1 MCGIAGIFDP
11 RGNQGIVDISEVVT
25 RMSDRLRHRGPDSDG
40 TWADSDGGIA
50 FGHRRLAVQDIS
62 KTGNQP
68 MQSVN
73 GRYMIVLNG
82 EIYNF
87 KDLRCILE
95 SMGHRFRGCSDTE
108 VLLASIVEW
117 GLDATLDRI
126 HGMFAFALWDRN
138 NQCLK
143 LVRDRLGEKPLYY
156 STAGEKFIFA
166 SELKALSECPWW
178 RPPIDRESLRQY
190 FRFNY
195 VPDPMC
201 IFKETRKLLPGCVL
215 TIKSRDFPA
224 LTLEPFWQ
232 LTHNSSVSLDVLD
245 KKSPGQIVDMF
256 HEVLYDSVERQL
268 ISDVPIGT
276 FLSGGIDSSLIT
288 ALAQEATGNTVKT
301 FTVAFR
307 EKKYDESLYAREVAN
322 ILKTNH
328 TEVTL
333 GEEDALD
340 LVPELPTIYDEPFG
354 DSSQLPTILVSRVA
368 RQHVTVALGGD
379 GGDEL
384 MAGYNRYFSALPRI
398 KNWHMTIAKSKLKK
412 MSIELMQKIG
422 RGSLAAAISCL
433 KNKSYDAVLIDRKLR
448 SIAELSRDRSPA
460 SIYMRYVSFWLNCM
474 NPAGAMSLDQMGSIS
489 ESDSWSDDPLKAMM
503 LFDASTYL
511 PGDIL
516 TKVDRAAMSVSLE
529 TRLPLLDHEVV
540 NLCLHIPSKIH
551 MMDGR
556 GKWLGRQALSK
567 YLPSHLLDRKKTG
580 FAAPVDEWL
589 RGPLRNWADILLAK
603 ERLVDQGILDAE
615 VVAQE
620 WQWQKS
626 GQINRGQSLWGVLM
640 FQAWINNKNIHDVRS
655 VEVDFQ

>member
-11 RGNQGIVDISEVVT
+11 TGGQNRGEITEIVGK
-25 RMSDRLRHRGPDSDG
+25 MSDRLRHRGPDSNG
-40 TWADSDGGIA
+40 TWADTDIGIA
-50 FGHRRLAVQDIS
+50 FGHRRLAIQDIS
-62 KTGNQP
+62 ESGNQP
-68 MQSVN
+68 MRSIS
-73 GRYMIVLNG
+73 GRYVIALNG

-87 KDLRCILE
+87 KDLKSVLQCK
-95 SMGHRFRGCSDTE
+95 GHNFRGGSDTE
-108 VLLASIVEW
+108 VLLTSIDEW

-126 HGMFAFALWDRN
+126 HGMFAFALWDRK
-138 NQCLK
+138 NQCLR

-156 STAGEKFIFA
+156 STTGRRFIFA

-178 RPPIDRESLRQY
+178 RPSIDRESLRQY

-201 IFKETRKLLPGCVL
+201 IYKETRKLLPGCVL
-215 TIKSRDFPA
+215 TIKTRDFPA
-224 LTLEPFWQ
+224 LTLEPYWQ
-232 LTHNSSVSLDVLD
+232 LTHNSSVSLDGLE

-256 HEVLYDSVERQL
+256 HEVLYDSVKRQL
-268 ISDVPIGT
+268 ISDVPLGT

-307 EKKYDESLYAREVAN
+307 EKQYDESLYASEVAN

-340 LVPELPTIYDEPFG
+340 LIPELPTIYDEPFG
-354 DSSQLPTILVSRVA
+354 DSSQLPTILVSKVA

-384 MAGYNRYFSALPRI
+384 MAGYSRYFSALPRL
-398 KNWHMTIAKSKLKK
+398 KRRNMTIAKSKLKR

-422 RGSLAAAISCL
+422 RGSLAAAVSRL
-433 KNKSYDAVLIDRKLR
+433 KNKSYDSVLIDRKLR
-448 SIAELSRDRSPA
+448 SIEELSRDRSPA
-460 SIYMRYVSFWLNCM
+460 SIYIRYVSFWLNCM
-474 NPAGAMSLDQMGSIS
+474 NPAGSITSDQMGCFS
-489 ESDSWSDDPLKAMM
+489 ELDSWSDDPLKAMM
-503 LFDASTYL
+503 SFDASTYL

-540 NLCLHIPSKIH
+540 DLCLHIPSKIH
-551 MMDGR
+551 TMDGR
-556 GKWLGRQALSK
+556 GKWLGRQALSR
-567 YLPSHLLDRKKTG
+567 YLPPHLIDRKKTG
-580 FAAPVDEWL
+580 FAAPVDQWL
-589 RGPLRNWADILLAK
+589 RGPLRDWADDLLRK
-603 ERLVDQGILDAE
+603 DRLESQGLLDAE
-615 VVAQE
+615 IVTNE
-620 WQWQKS
+620 WKLHKDTS
-626 GQINRGQSLWGVLM
+626 FNRGQALWGVLM
-640 FQAWINNKNIHDVRS
+640 YQAWVISNCG
-655 VEVDFQ
+655 